1 MSQPYLKIAILVAA
15 TIVSAIPV
23 WTTPVSTSPPQQ
35 TKLHYVGNGTW
46 VHNNTFN
53 VTRYDR
59 ITMEPVY
66 NNNLSSTTFFVAIS
80 ERNFRTVNTPLGA
93 SVFWILKSALNPPK
107 HQPCIANVPEPG
119 DPRGP
124 CVNSTVSLF
133 FNDNLEPF
141 LMTKNLLE
149 FEVLPDNYIT
159 GWTFERSKTVATKG
173 NPVGVVLSP
182 PRTSPDVNNTIRDDG
197 TPKQHLSIIDEHT
210 TFVLDLQNFTKTLT
224 YISPFA
230 AVWPITAFHA
240 GITVMGCDTTQ
251 AIAYLGNGFMGLQ
264 ISSVNNPPLEMI
276 VAPNDV
282 RARIVN
288 RLPPRRRLEP
298 PGPYAGPIYKVYV
311 LSDGN
316 FYLGH
321 GMSKISREVA
331 AYPEESLDYRYHLS
345 LANLDTL
352 AMLAELSSGKSKD
365 VSYYLYRII
374 ARLAVAT
381 FSLAEVI
388 RLSDYMLLQEAI
400 DVDINLRLIV
410 PLVMKYAAGGTADSS
425 YTSSD
430 VAMDQFEVAQAQIE
444 KIVADIN
451 IENELR
457 KPMYE
462 HRSLLKSVYAYSRKP
477 LPNAVSFANRLIT
490 AMYKE
495 AIKDR
500 ITWNSTMREVLFF
513 AVGAAAGS
521 HVILTDGPDL
531 GLHAHKDSL
540 MFLSLNRNILL
551 LCTAMCTASH
561 AVSAGVKLEEVMA
574 GLIAGGV
581 QFSLLEVFS
590 PCMASARFDL
600 AEEEHVLDLLSV
612 IPPRLYTDLNT
623 GLEDDGTTI
632 HSYGRSANGILNSRI
647 AYNFD
652 AVRVFT
658 PELASCS
665 TKLPK
670 VLVVLPLASNRS
682 YVITRTAPNIGLTY
696 SLDGVNIAKPIVISY
711 ITYGNCQVSR
721 ATIRSVYLDH
731 PGHTQ
736 SCVYCGSV
744 FMRYMA
750 SGAIMD
756 LIYIDDKDVELQL
769 VAGEN
774 STIPAF
780 NPKLYTPSMNALLM
794 FPNGTVT
801 LMSAFA
807 SYSAFKIPSTYLW
820 ASIGGLL
827 LAILILYVIVKMLC
841 GGVIN
846 NDYSLLLNSE

>member
-1 MSQPYLKIAILVAA
+1 MLQPYRKMLIFAVVTVAFA
-15 TIVSAIPV
+15 MAV
-23 WTTPVSTSPPQQ
+23 WSTPVPATPSG
-35 TKLHYVGNGTW
+35 VGNATW
-46 VHNNTFN
+46 ANNSFN
-53 VTRYDR
+53 ITRYDK
-59 ITMEPVY
+59 ITMGQVY
-66 NNNLSSTTFFVAIS
+66 SNTSNSPIFFVVIS
-80 ERNFRTVNTPLGA
+80 ERNFRIVNTPLGA
-93 SVFWILKSALNPPK
+93 SVFWIPKGAMNPPQ
-107 HQPCIANVPEPG
+107 HQPCVANGPEPG

-124 CVNSTVSLF
+124 CVNSTVSLL
-133 FNDNLEPF
+133 FNENVEPF
-141 LMTKNLLE
+141 LMSKNLLE
-149 FEVLPDNYIT
+149 FEVLPDTYIT
-159 GWTFERSKTVATKG
+159 GWTFERSKTATTKS

-182 PRTSPDVNNTIRDDG
+182 PRGSPSANTTIRDDG
-197 TPKQHLSIIDEHT
+197 GPKKPLSIIDEYT
-210 TFVLDLQNFTKTLT
+210 TLVADLQNFTMTLT

-230 AVWPITAFHA
+230 AVWPIEAFQT

-251 AIAYLGNGFMGLQ
+251 VVAYLGHGFMGLQ

-276 VAPNDV
+276 VVPNDV
-282 RARIVN
+282 SARILN
-288 RLPPRRRLEP
+288 RRPSRLRLEP
-298 PGPYAGPIYKVYV
+298 PGPHAGPIYKVYV

-321 GMSKISREVA
+321 GMSRISREVA

-352 AMLAELSSGKSKD
+352 AMLAELSSGKSTD
-365 VSYYLYRII
+365 VSYYMYRIV

-400 DVDINLRLIV
+400 DVDMNLRLIV
-410 PLVMKYAAGGTADSS
+410 PLVMKYAAGGAADSS

-430 VAMDQFEVAQAQIE
+430 VAMDQFDVAQSQIE
-444 KIVADIN
+444 KIVSDIN
-451 IENELR
+451 VEAELR

-462 HRSLLKSVYAYSRKP
+462 HRSLLRSVYAYSRKP
-477 LPNAVSFANRLIT
+477 LPNAVALADRLIL

-521 HVILTDGPDL
+521 HVILTDEPEPGAP
-531 GLHAHKDSL
+531 AHKDASL
-540 MFLSLNRNILL
+540 FLSLNRNILL

-561 AVSAGVKLEEVMA
+561 AVSAGLKLEEVMA
-574 GLIAGGV
+574 GLVSGGV

-590 PCMASARFDL
+590 PCMASTRFDL

-623 GLEDDGTTI
+623 GFEDDGTTI

-652 AVRVFT
+652 AVSVFT

-670 VLVVLPLASNRS
+670 VLVVLPIFTNRS
-682 YVITRTAPNIGLTY
+682 YVITRTAPSIGLTY

-711 ITYGNCQVSR
+711 ITYGNCEVSR
-721 ATIRSVYLDH
+721 ATIKSGYLDN

-736 SCVYCGSV
+736 TCVYCGSV
-744 FMRYMA
+744 FMRYMV

-756 LIYIDDKDVELQL
+756 LIYIDDKEVELQL

-807 SYSAFKIPSTYLW
+807 SYSSFKVPSTYLW

-827 LAILILYVIVKMLC
+827 LAILILYIIIKMLC
-841 GGVIN
+841 GGVT
-846 NDYSLLLNSE
+846 NDGYKLLLSYE